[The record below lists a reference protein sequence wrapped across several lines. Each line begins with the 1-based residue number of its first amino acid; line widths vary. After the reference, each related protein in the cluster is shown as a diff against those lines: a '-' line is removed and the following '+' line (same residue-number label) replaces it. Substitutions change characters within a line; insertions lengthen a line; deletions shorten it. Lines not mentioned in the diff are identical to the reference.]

1 MTQHQTFFARIGL
14 VLFKVSLMAFLNLL
28 VTPSARAQH
37 MHITVSGAQ
46 FKPFPVAVPELVLTG
61 GDVKAGAGVARDLL
75 NLLRTDVDMARF
87 FELVPVQT
95 YLSVATENMQSPVY
109 SNWQNVGASGLV
121 RGSLQTDGKKLSMVL
136 RFFDVNASK
145 EALSRTCTTDVSGG
159 PKCVHQFLDA
169 VIELLTGEPGVFS
182 SRIAFVKR
190 MPKGKAIFTCDMD
203 GGNLEK
209 IVDGGGLNLLPG
221 WDASGRYMM
230 FTSYLGGNPDMY
242 RLTFGSGRIE
252 PLSRQ
257 RGLNTGASAAPNGKR
272 IALTLS
278 KDGNTEIYAMDWDGK
293 NLTRLTD
300 SWGQD
305 VSPTWSPDSK
315 RIAFVSSR
323 SGNPHIYVMN
333 ADGTAPKRLTFR
345 GTYNQEPHWSPR
357 PDGPIVFTARD
368 EKLKYDIFLVAP
380 QTGEITRLTQD
391 EANNESADFSPDG
404 YHIVF
409 TSTRGESKRKQLWV
423 MDLDGN
429 NPRRILEQAI
439 DVETP
444 VWGPRLGY

>member
-1 MTQHQTFFARIGL
+1 MTQHNPILIWPTRFAAHAAALLL
-14 VLFKVSLMAFLNLL
+14 VLFCATPQAMAQ
-28 VTPSARAQH
+28 R
-37 MHITVSGAQ
+37 MRITVDGAQ
-46 FKPFPVAVPELVLTG
+46 FKPFPVAVPEIVLSG
-61 GDVKAGAGVARDLL
+61 GDLKAGASVARDLL
-75 NLLRTDVDMARF
+75 TLLRTDVDMARF
-87 FELVPVQT
+87 FELVPVKT

-109 SNWQNVGASGLV
+109 ANWQNVGASGLV
-121 RGSLQTDGKKLSMVL
+121 RASLQTDGKKLSMTL
-136 RFFDVNASK
+136 RFFDVSAGK
-145 EALSRTCTTDVSGG
+145 QALSRTCTTDVAGG
-159 PKCVHQFLDA
+159 SKCVHQFLDA

-190 MPKGKAIFTCDMD
+190 MPKGKAIFSCDMD

-209 IVDGGGLNLLPG
+209 LVDGGSLNLLPG
-221 WDASGRYMM
+221 WDATGKYLM

-242 RLTFGSGRIE
+242 RLSLSSGRIE

-257 RGLNTGASAAPNGKR
+257 RGLNTGAAAAPNNKR
-272 IALTLS
+272 LALTLS

-333 ADGTAPKRLTFR
+333 ADGSGPKRLTFR

-368 EKLKYDIFLVAP
+368 EKLKYDIFLVSAE
-380 QTGEITRLTQD
+380 TGEITRLTQD

-409 TSTRGESKRKQLWV
+409 TSTRGESGRKQLWV
-423 MDLDGN
+423 MDIDGN